1 MFGHRHPKDNNLN
14 LFSKVNQI
22 LVEFHFSSSLGI
34 DNINRIPLIANS
46 YDAIINSDRN
56 NKFIKFYQNDRSG
69 YDEDQII
76 IPELVELGFAKSS
89 CCREMGFTRRCVSN
103 TNTNNINITEYA
115 LEQYRKSLE
124 GSVFGLHR
132 LSHSLSLT
140 ITQF

>member
-1 MFGHRHPKDNNLN
+1 MHVITK
-14 LFSKVNQI
+14 
-22 LVEFHFSSSLGI
+22 EFHFSSSLGI

-46 YDAIINSDRN
+46 YDTIINNDRN
-56 NKFIKFYQNDRSG
+56 NRFIKFYQNDRAG

-76 IPELVELGFAKSS
+76 IPELLELGFEKSS

-132 LSHSLSLT
+132 FYILFHLLSSMLSL
-140 ITQF
+140 IILYSNHYY